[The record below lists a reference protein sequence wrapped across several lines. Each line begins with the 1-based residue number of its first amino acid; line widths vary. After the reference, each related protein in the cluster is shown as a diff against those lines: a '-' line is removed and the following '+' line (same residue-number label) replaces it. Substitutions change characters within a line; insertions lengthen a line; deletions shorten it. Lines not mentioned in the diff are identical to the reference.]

1 MKKKSLIL
9 SFEGKGMVSE
19 PENQAQEAE
28 TGRRDTRAAA
38 EEKGKPAREP
48 LESSYSAGQRGR
60 HRRNL

>member
-1 MKKKSLIL
+1 MFV

-28 TGRRDTRAAA
+28 TGRGVARVAT

-48 LESSYSAGQRGR
+48 LESSYAAGQPGR
-60 HRRNL
+60 HRRHL